1 MAMSGTYMTDV
12 PLKGSAEKHY
22 KLWSSETHRIP
33 DTIGHL
39 IQGVILHEGDWDSH
53 GSIKTWKYNLD
64 GKEEEFKER
73 TEIDEEKMA
82 VTMTAL
88 DGQVMEELKVYIPN
102 LQFIPESQNA
112 CVCKV
117 SVKWEK
123 RTEDSEP
130 AKFYKFLEKMIA
142 DSDDHILHNQ
152 E

>member
-1 MAMSGTYMTDV
+1 
-12 PLKGSAEKHY
+12 
-22 KLWSSETHRIP
+22 
-33 DTIGHL
+33 
-39 IQGVILHEGDWDSH
+39 
-53 GSIKTWKYNLD
+53 
-64 GKEEEFKER
+64 
-73 TEIDEEKMA
+73 MA

-152 E
+152 EWWIDMLNHHHILRLLYTFIVCL